1 MAKAEAQPKQSTK
14 FQIAWLSN
22 GTLKTSILLRQEA
35 ARTGRT
41 SEALKYLLVEKF
53 AAERALT
60 AFPSLARPTAQVALG
75 ASHDYSRCLLAKGIA
90 EVYRRVTP
98 KYRNE
103 TARGQ
108 FLKRLAHTVEAI
120 HLADS
125 DTRIQE
131 LLSSSVEE
139 DDVRTWVSIELGRL
153 AQQKCDLASEYMAKL
168 GSAKMEFAAALRELE
183 HLVGVGL
190 SDSDHFNTF
199 PRICSFFP
207 PGITENE
214 NTWRWGSQW
223 YPREGFLNVNPP
235 ILFIDPIRKGVLAR
249 EAAILLSPRNLE
261 ALERELCEQS
271 EYLAY
276 SLFERKTDREFWA
289 EARHG
294 MRQKTR
300 FRAHELLD
308 FFHFYEMMVGD
319 SLYRDLWSRLKE
331 SENVK
336 LTFPDYL
343 NIFTSLTSRPVN
355 PRFDE
360 KELRLVNLLCKRPDV
375 GAGEAARLLGVSI
388 PTAMKAIRDLSRKA
402 GLTFTILVDMRKIGL
417 IEHLLTIE
425 TNKSADVLSVLSR
438 FPYCRQ
444 AFRTYGSFELF
455 CVWDLPFEH
464 DDFAEKFLN
473 RMTERGL
480 IGSYKLLH
488 LNRDLQA
495 VNFDRYDIGKQG
507 WDIHWDSWGLNLRES
522 LMRARPFAET
532 SSGNLVVQFDKLDQ
546 NILSILHINSRTPF
560 SVIGRTLGVTGAYVG
575 RRVTRM
581 VRQGLFRYAVWPMKI
596 GAEEWGL
603 VALSCKREVA
613 DTLAQSLS
621 KLPAWRGGTVDG
633 AFEGLLAI
641 VWCPNGELRQFFK
654 AVDDRLIKVGLAT
667 AQGLNS
673 IGEWPIARW
682 LPVDPD
688 DPWKLFGNDGKWLF
702 DADRY
707 MALIGE

>member
-1 MAKAEAQPKQSTK
+1 MAKAEAQPKQSTR
-14 FQIAWLSN
+14 FQIAWLSS
-22 GTLKTSILLRQEA
+22 GMLKTSILLRQET
-35 ARTGRT
+35 ARTGKA
-41 SEALKYLLVEKF
+41 SEALDYLLAEKF
-53 AAERALT
+53 TSERAVA
-60 AFPSLARPTAQVALG
+60 AFPSLARPAPEVALG
-75 ASHDYSRCLLAKGIA
+75 ASHDYSRCLLAKSIA

-108 FLKRLAHTVEAI
+108 FLKRLAHSAEAI
-120 HLADS
+120 HLTES
-125 DTRIQE
+125 NTRIQE
-131 LLSSSVEE
+131 MLNSSAKE
-139 DDVRTWVSIELGRL
+139 DDVGNWVGIELERL
-153 AQQKCDLASEYMAKL
+153 AQQKCDLTSQYLAEL
-168 GSAKMEFAAALRELE
+168 GSAKMEFAAAIRELE
-183 HLVGVGL
+183 HLLGVGL
-190 SDSDHFNTF
+190 SESDRFSAS

-207 PGITENE
+207 PALTENE

-223 YPREGFLNVNPP
+223 YPREGVLNLNPP
-235 ILFIDPIRKGVLAR
+235 ILFIGPIRRGVLAR

-276 SLFERKTDREFWA
+276 RLFERKTDREFWS

-319 SLYRDLWSRLKE
+319 SLYSELWSRLKE
-331 SENVK
+331 SGSVK

-425 TNKSADVLSVLSR
+425 TNKSTDVLRILSR

-480 IGSYKLLH
+480 IASYKLLH

-495 VNFDRYDIGKQG
+495 VNFDGYDIKKQG

-522 LMRARPFAET
+522 LMRARAFTEN
-532 SSGNLVVQFDKLDQ
+532 SSGNPVVQFDKLDQ
-546 NILSILHINSRTPF
+546 SILSILHINSRTPF
-560 SVIGRTLGVTGAYVG
+560 SAIGRTLGVSGAYVG

-613 DTLAQSLS
+613 DTLAQNLS

-702 DADRY
+702 EVDRY